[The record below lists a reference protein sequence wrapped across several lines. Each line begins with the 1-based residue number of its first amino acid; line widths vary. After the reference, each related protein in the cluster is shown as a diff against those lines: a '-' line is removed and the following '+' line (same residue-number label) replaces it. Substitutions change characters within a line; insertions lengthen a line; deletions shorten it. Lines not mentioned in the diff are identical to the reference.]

1 VLPNPPVVSV
11 VMPLY
16 NKRAFVRCA
25 VASVLAQHYTDF
37 ELLVVDDGSTDDSV
51 ALLQQTFN
59 DLRITIISQTR
70 AGVGAARNR
79 GLSQSRGSIIAFL
92 DADDEWLPNHLTDLL
107 YLAERFP
114 AAGIFTCRC
123 GYLLNN
129 KILVHG
135 TRMHTPCLDD
145 YFAAGGSK
153 LNQTS
158 TTGIRREVMLDLG
171 GFLEAT
177 PYGED
182 VEYWA
187 RIGLQYPM
195 AFHPSCSAMY
205 RIEVPNS
212 AMTLEPWSAEE
223 KPVVKTIRRY
233 LSGKPA
239 SQTRIAVVNYAAF
252 VLLQQAYNG
261 IADGASTAVR
271 GLLSDPI
278 VLQSRLQRR
287 RRMLQFASV
296 VPGPVARAVILAARR
311 VLRPLLYRI
320 RYTHMK
326 YPGSRFAPPTPATNE
341 HSLIE
346 TPRPSE
352 TGELN

>member
-1 VLPNPPVVSV
+1 
-11 VMPLY
+11 MPLY
-16 NKRAFVRCA
+16 NKREFVRCA
-25 VASVLAQHYTDF
+25 VASVLAQHYVDF

-51 ALLQQTFN
+51 VLLQQTFN
-59 DLRITIISQTR
+59 DPRITIISQVR

-114 AAGIFTCRC
+114 DAGLFTCRC

-145 YFAAGGSK
+145 YFAAGGPK

-158 TTGIRREVMLDLG
+158 TTGIRREVMLELG

-187 RIGLQYPM
+187 RIGLKYPM
-195 AFHPSCSAMY
+195 AFHPVCSAMY
-205 RIEVPNS
+205 RIEVPDS
-212 AMTLEPWSAEE
+212 AMSQEPWSPAE
-223 KPVVKTIRRY
+223 KPVVRMIRRY
-233 LSGKPA
+233 LDSEPE
-239 SQTRIAVVNYAAF
+239 TRIAVVNYAAF

-261 IADGASTAVR
+261 IADGASTAVAA
-271 GLLSDPI
+271 LLSDPI
-278 VLQSRLQRR
+278 VLRSRLQRR
-287 RRMLQFASV
+287 RRMLRFAALL
-296 VPGPVARAVILAARR
+296 PGPVARAVILAARR
-311 VLRPLLYRI
+311 ALRPLLYRI

-326 YPGSRFAPPTPATNE
+326 YPGSSFTHSSPQTPE
-341 HSLIE
+341 RSLIE
-346 TPRPSE
+346 APRPS
-352 TGELN
+352 GMGPVN

>member
-1 VLPNPPVVSV
+1 
-11 VMPLY
+11 MPLY
-16 NKRAFVRCA
+16 NKREFVRCA
-25 VASVLAQHYTDF
+25 VASVLAQHYIDF

-51 ALLQQTFN
+51 VLLQQTFN
-59 DLRITIISQTR
+59 DPRITIISQVR

-79 GLSQSRGSIIAFL
+79 GLSQSRGRIIAFL

-114 AAGIFTCRC
+114 EAGIFTCRC
-123 GYLLNN
+123 GYLLND
-129 KILVHG
+129 KILVHS

-145 YFAAGGSK
+145 YFAAGGPK

-158 TTGIRREVMLDLG
+158 TTGIRREVMLELG

-187 RIGLQYPM
+187 RIGLRYPM
-195 AFHPSCSAMY
+195 AFHPVCSAMY

-212 AMTLEPWSAEE
+212 AMSLEPWSAAE
-223 KPVVKTIRRY
+223 KPVVRTIRRY
-233 LSGKPA
+233 LDSEPA
-239 SQTRIAVVNYAAF
+239 SQSRITVVNYAAF

-261 IADGASTAVR
+261 IADGASTAVIE
-271 GLLSDPI
+271 LLSDPI

-287 RRMLQFASV
+287 RRMLRLAAA
-296 VPGPVARAVILAARR
+296 VPGPIARGVILTARR
-311 VLRPLLYRI
+311 ALRPLLYRI
-320 RYTHMK
+320 RYTQMK
-326 YPGSRFAPPTPATNE
+326 HPGSRFAHTSPATPE
-341 HSLIE
+341 HSLME
-346 TPRPSE
+346 APRPSG

>member
-1 VLPNPPVVSV
+1 VLANPVVSV

-16 NKRAFVRCA
+16 NKREFVRCA
-25 VASVLAQHYTDF
+25 VASVLAQHYIDF
-37 ELLVVDDGSTDDSV
+37 ELLVVDDGSTDDGV
-51 ALLQQTFN
+51 VLLQQTFN
-59 DLRITIISQTR
+59 DPRITIISQVR

-79 GLSQSRGSIIAFL
+79 GLSQSRGRIIAFL

-107 YLAERFP
+107 YLAKRFP
-114 AAGIFTCRC
+114 EAGLFTCRC
-123 GYLLNN
+123 GYLLND

-135 TRMHTPCLDD
+135 TRMHTPCLVD
-145 YFAAGGSK
+145 YFAAGGPK

-158 TTGIRREVMLDLG
+158 TTGIRREVMLQLG

-187 RIGLQYPM
+187 RIGLRYPM
-195 AFHPSCSAMY
+195 AFHPVCSAMY

-212 AMTLEPWSAEE
+212 AMSLEPWSATE
-223 KPVVKTIRRY
+223 KPVVRTIRRY
-233 LSGKPA
+233 LNT
-239 SQTRIAVVNYAAF
+239 SQSRIAVVNYAAF

-261 IADGASTAVR
+261 IADGASTAVTA
-271 GLLSDPI
+271 LLSDPI

-287 RRMLQFASV
+287 RRMLRLAAE

-311 VLRPLLYRI
+311 ALRPLLYRI

-326 YPGSRFAPPTPATNE
+326 YPGSRFTHPSPATPE
-341 HSLIE
+341 RSLME
-346 TPRPSE
+346 APRPSG

>member
-1 VLPNPPVVSV
+1 
-11 VMPLY
+11 MPLY
-16 NKRAFVRCA
+16 NKREFVRCA
-25 VASVLAQHYTDF
+25 VASVLAQHYVDF

-51 ALLQQTFN
+51 VLLQRTFN
-59 DLRITIISQTR
+59 DPRITIISQDR

-114 AAGIFTCRC
+114 DAGLFTCRC

-135 TRMHTPCLDD
+135 TRMHTPSLAD

-158 TTGIRREVMLDLG
+158 TTGIRREVMLQLG

-187 RIGLQYPM
+187 RIGLRYPM
-195 AFHPSCSAMY
+195 AFHPVCSAMY
-205 RIEVPNS
+205 RIEVPDS
-212 AMTLEPWSAEE
+212 AMSLEPWSAAE
-223 KPVVKTIRRY
+223 KPVVRTIRRY
-233 LSGKPA
+233 LNSEPG
-239 SQTRIAVVNYAAF
+239 SQSRIAVVNYAAF

-261 IADGASTAVR
+261 IADGASTAVTA
-271 GLLSDPI
+271 LLSDPI

-287 RRMLQFASV
+287 RRMLQFAAAF
-296 VPGPVARAVILAARR
+296 PGPVARAAILAARR
-311 VLRPLLYRI
+311 ALRPLLYRI

-326 YPGSRFAPPTPATNE
+326 YPGSSFTHSSPAAAE

-346 TPRPSE
+346 APRPSG
-352 TGELN
+352 TGPAN